1 MVSLAMT
8 RSTGRS
14 CISKL
19 SEYSPGLLAL
29 NDEYQTVRFRGS
41 FSLPSP
47 YKGPVTPEVD
57 AKWSEI
63 ENMGAISISEGEFR
77 QLNASEHAVKVPP
90 NLGGGFMALPEFVHQ
105 IHCVKMLWEQTY
117 PEYYTEAHNWSL
129 ENPKGFHEHI
139 DHCADLLRQKLM
151 CDADMTIIT
160 YNWIKNHYKPH
171 PNFNVQHKCRTF
183 DAAKQWTIERQI
195 NASSLEHDYFPRPEE
210 PVVEFDE
217 PPFDL
222 LASESRA

>member
-1 MVSLAMT
+1 MES
-8 RSTGRS
+8 RSKS
-14 CISKL
+14 AKL
-19 SEYSPGLLAL
+19 
-29 NDEYQTVRFRGS
+29 QV
-41 FSLPSP
+41 
-47 YKGPVTPEVD
+47 
-57 AKWSEI
+57 
-63 ENMGAISISEGEFR
+63 
-77 QLNASEHAVKVPP
+77 Q
-90 NLGGGFMALPEFVHQ
+90 
-105 IHCVKMLWEQTY
+105 KMLWEQTY

-139 DHCADLLRQKLM
+139 GMPPGHRSTRTSLLTKCVDHCADLLRQKLM